1 MFFGT
6 LPDDPDGIIDRAELS
21 TSWNAAALTI
31 VWYGDGEF
39 EVVIEGNSNAR
50 VLRVELSG
58 PMKGTEQFACSAA
71 GAHVFVNQSVQ
82 RFSAVLTVRI
92 PSGYTVDVSRSVR
105 GPPVRSV

>member
-21 TSWNAAALTI
+21 TSRNAAALTI

-71 GAHVFVNQSVQ
+71 GAHVFVNPNSHHVP
-82 RFSAVLTVRI
+82 VLSMFFFQFKRDGCHAF
-92 PSGYTVDVSRSVR
+92 P
-105 GPPVRSV
+105 